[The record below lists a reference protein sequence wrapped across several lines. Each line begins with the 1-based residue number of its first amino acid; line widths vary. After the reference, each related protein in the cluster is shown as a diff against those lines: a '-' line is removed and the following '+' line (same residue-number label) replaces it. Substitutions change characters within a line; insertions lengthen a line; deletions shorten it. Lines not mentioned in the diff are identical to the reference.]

1 MKWMRERD
9 LLIAQTMAF
18 VQSVTGK
25 PPEAEKTLAASV
37 ALLSVETFET
47 TRMAAALPEVA
58 THPGMASLP
67 AEATPA
73 APAPTESSRD
83 TAREIS
89 RPAPLARPDLRGDFQ
104 SEIRAR
110 VANFRAHQERFNR
123 EREAYCSAT
132 MAKVH
137 ASLKQS
143 EQPAGPGK

>member
-25 PPEAEKTLAASV
+25 KPDADKLFAVSAAVAVPHPSDAPQSSTHTSV
-37 ALLSVETFET
+37 IPDIAALL
-47 TRMAAALPEVA
+47 A
-58 THPGMASLP
+58 
-67 AEATPA
+67 
-73 APAPTESSRD
+73 D
-83 TAREIS
+83 TSIPVQPS
-89 RPAPLARPDLRGDFQ
+89 RPAQIVSQNIPVDFQ

-110 VANFRAHQERFNR
+110 VANFRAHQERFSR

-137 ASLKQS
+137 ASLRDDS
-143 EQPAGPGK
+143 GLSQPVK